1 MLPTTTDLWQSAAA
15 RKEHTNPLLA
25 QLKHFVKPFVADSLG
40 RFISQAVVVV
50 ILASIDPSI
59 LLIHHEALS
68 LCLFA

>member
-40 RFISQAVVVV
+40 RFISEAVVV

-59 LLIHHEALS
+59 LLIHHEALF
-68 LCLFA
+68 LLLFA